1 MDRGHCHRSWP
12 KGSIVLSWIHGMCWH
27 ATVYLIIGLFPLVFF
42 PFWFFFFSHTLC
54 SSIVSSLQCNRCA
67 RSRFFSPIVHIRQPH
82 PTNLTILTT
91 TTTTTPTKKQTGL
104 IQSLPCLAWL
114 ISSFSPLFWPL
125 PPLLPPPT
133 PANPPCLTNP

>member
-1 MDRGHCHRSWP
+1 MPPELAKRINSP
-12 KGSIVLSWIHGMCWH
+12 ALVLDPWNVLAFYCVLNWFIPLLLFFSLFNSSPFHTLCVRPLCRFCS
-27 ATVYLIIGLFPLVFF
+27 ATVALGHV
-42 PFWFFFFSHTLC
+42 FFFF
-54 SSIVSSLQCNRCA
+54 
-67 RSRFFSPIVHIRQPH
+67 FPIVHIRQPH